1 MRRYPSYVAPTAEP
15 PAPTI
20 EAKRQPPGER
30 EPMHVRAS
38 VMEHLVVGV
47 SWAFVVGALGVGWH
61 VVMYTVPTYWTLLGT
76 VMLNIF
82 AIVTC
87 WMATWH
93 YTQDEYMRGRD
104 LRAWRDMEAEYANLE
119 LRLAQTMKEV
129 EYVRAQLKT
138 FEAKRI
144 THGPKRA
151 PNATEKAA
159 QEAQEKYERTVREI
173 ATRHDL
179 GLPYTRERMVQE
191 EVTTPALWDRIMNEL
206 REVHLAEPRGRGGRM
221 VVTAFRGED
230 ILRTLQVPR

>member
-1 MRRYPSYVAPTAEP
+1 MRRYPSYVSPTAEP

-20 EAKRQPPGER
+20 EAKRQAPGER
-30 EPMHVRAS
+30 EPVHVRAS
-38 VMEHLVVGV
+38 VMEHLAVGM
-47 SWAFVVGALGVGWH
+47 SWAFVVGAVAIGVWA
-61 VVMYTVPTYWTLLGT
+61 VLYTEITFWPAAGVT
-76 VMLNIF
+76 MLFVF
-82 AIVTC
+82 AVVTC
-87 WMATWH
+87 YMITWH
-93 YTQDEYMRGRD
+93 YTQDEQLRGRD
-104 LRAWRDMEAEYANLE
+104 LRAWRDLEADYVALE
-119 LRLAQTMKEV
+119 IEHAKALGEV
-129 EYVRAQLKT
+129 KYVRGELKQY
-138 FEAKRI
+138 EAKRI